1 MPGFQRVYPIGEGLI
16 RGPARVIIAPFT
28 IAFPSTLEQMI
39 NTAATSASYNPAI
52 QSIAMGGSPTGGTFT
67 LSFQSNYT
75 APIAYTASSA
85 AVAAALN
92 AVGTIGDEGG
102 VTVTGG
108 PINSNPVVVTFGVN
122 GSQPLIVPTISGNA
136 LTGGTT
142 PAPTVTSTQ
151 LGNGQYDVAPGSG
164 WTELGSTRSGV
175 QIAKNNTEDQLDIDQ
190 IYGAILGVPNEHEMT
205 VATQLAEVTLEN
217 IALSWEED
225 DAISVNV
232 TTPIPERTLPLGA
245 SVSYTQRRLAILH
258 QKTIGPAAGLVRAVI
273 FRNTTRSAQNS
284 ALDYQ
289 KQGMMQ
295 TLPHQFR
302 AYIDPYMT
310 DPNARFGIV
319 IEQQLN

>member
-1 MPGFQRVYPIGEGLI
+1 VSSV
-16 RGPARVIIAPFT
+16 A
-28 IAFPSTLEQMI
+28 
-39 NTAATSASYNPAI
+39 YNPAI
-52 QSIAMGGSPTGGTFT
+52 QSLSMGGVPTGGSFT

-75 APIAYTASSA
+75 APIAYNASSA

-92 AVGTIGDEGG
+92 AVGTIADEGG
-102 VTVTGG
+102 VTCTGG
-108 PINSNPVVVTFGVN
+108 PLNSGAVVITFGVN
-122 GSQPLIVPTISGNA
+122 GAQPLIVPTISGNA

-142 PAPTVTSTQ
+142 PAAAVASTQ

-164 WTELGSTRSGV
+164 WTELGSTRSGA

-205 VATQLAEVTLEN
+205 IATQLAEVTLEN
-217 IALSWEED
+217 IQLAWELD

-232 TTPIPERTLPLGA
+232 TTAIPERTLPMGA
-245 SVSYTQRRLAILH
+245 STSYTQRRLAVLH
-258 QKTIGPAAGLVRAVI
+258 QKTIGPAAGLIRASV

-289 KQGMMQ
+289 KQGQMQ

-310 DPNARFGIV
+310 DPNARFGAT